1 MIALARPLAKSDP
14 SRLLIEQT
22 RAVVELFRAVER
34 HFQDPRGPFAA
45 QAQGQAESAMAAA
58 TKLEAALEEA
68 GAPAGFRKR
77 VFLISR
83 ALGRFA
89 ASGRSLALEAERYGV
104 SDDPRLEELAHET
117 RRSAEELAESVE
129 RLAAP
134 RAFAA
139 LRAAG
144 RAEHLRRGATREL
157 GEEPRVVVAIK
168 LRGLQRRF
176 SEAALHAGE
185 AAELLGEAL
194 SK

>member
-1 MIALARPLAKSDP
+1 MGPPP
-14 SRLLIEQT
+14 SRLLIEQA
-22 RAVVELFRAVER
+22 RAVVELFRDVER
-34 HFQDPRGPFAA
+34 HFQDPRGPSTGDAKVH
-45 QAQGQAESAMAAA
+45 AESAAAAA
-58 TKLEAALEEA
+58 TTLEAALEDA
-68 GAPAGFRKR
+68 GAPPGFRKR

-104 SDDPRLEELAHET
+104 SDDPRLEELAHEI

-134 RAFAA
+134 HAFAA

-168 LRGLQRRF
+168 LRGLHRRF
-176 SEAALHAGE
+176 ADAAIHAAEAAD
-185 AAELLGEAL
+185 LLSEAL
-194 SK
+194 S